1 MTKIRWGV
9 LSTARIGVE
18 KVIPAMQAG
27 AFSEIVAIASRN
39 IEKAAYFS
47 KKLNIPKYYG
57 TYQELLA
64 DAEVDAV
71 YIPLPNHLHVPWT
84 IKAIDAG
91 KHVLCEKPLAL
102 NAQEAERL
110 LHSAAKHPKLKII
123 EAFMYRYHPQW
134 VWVREK
140 VRSGGIGELR
150 TIQSF
155 FSYNNIDP
163 HNIRNIVEAG
173 GGGLMDI
180 GCYCVSLSR
189 VLFDR
194 EPVKVSGIVEFDPE
208 FQTDRI
214 FSGIMDFGVGSATF
228 TCSTQLQ
235 PFQRVVIL
243 GTQGGIE
250 VIVPFNAPPDRECI
264 VRYLQGAEITNITF
278 SPCDQY
284 TEQGDH
290 FSRAIL
296 GDTLDL
302 PNLADSVAN
311 MQYIDLLRKSSE
323 QQTWLSL

>member
-1 MTKIRWGV
+1 MTKVRWGV
-9 LSTARIGVE
+9 LSSARIGVE

-27 AFSEIVAIASRN
+27 AFSEVVAIASRDIKN
-39 IEKAAYFS
+39 AARVS

-64 DAEVDAV
+64 DTDVDAV
-71 YIPLPNHLHVPWT
+71 YIPLPNHLHAPWT

-102 NAQEAERL
+102 NTQEAEGL
-110 LHSAAKHPKLKII
+110 LHSAGKHPELKIM
-123 EAFMYRYHPQW
+123 EAFMYRFHPQW

-140 VRSGGIGELR
+140 VLSGGIGDLR
-150 TIQSF
+150 TIHSF

-163 HNIRNIVEAG
+163 RNIRNIFEAG

-189 VLFDR
+189 VLFGR
-194 EPVKVSGIVEFDPE
+194 EPVKVLGIVELDTQ
-208 FQTDRI
+208 FQTDRM
-214 FSGIMDFGVGSATF
+214 FSGIMDFGVGTATF
-228 TCSTQLQ
+228 TCATQLQ

-250 VIVPFNAPPDRECI
+250 LDIPFNAPPDREC
-264 VRYLQGAEITNITF
+264 VVHYRQGTDTTNISF

-284 TEQGDH
+284 TQQGDSI
-290 FSRAIL
+290 SRAIL
-296 GDTLDL
+296 GDTADL
-302 PNLADSVAN
+302 PTLADSVAN
-311 MQYIDLLRKSSE
+311 MQCIDLLRKSSE
-323 QQTWLSL
+323 QQVWLSL